1 MLNII
6 IIPAFVVAM
15 LAVYAAAE
23 ESVLKR
29 VGARQS
35 THDAQEA
42 RDRAQKMREWI
53 DENYQ
58 EWINGDALAEDFY
71 DRPFNRLRLWLA
83 NIIAP

>member
-6 IIPAFVVAM
+6 VIPAFVVAM

-35 THDAQEA
+35 PQDAQEA
-42 RDRAQKMREWI
+42 REWI
-53 DENYQ
+53 AEAYQ
-58 EWINGDALAEDFY
+58 EWLDGDERAENFY
-71 DRPFNRLRLWLA
+71 ASPFNRIRLWLA

>member
-15 LAVYAAAE
+15 LAVYLTAE

-29 VGARQS
+29 VGKKQS
-35 THDAQEA
+35 PQDILQA
-42 RDRAQKMREWI
+42 REWI
-53 DENYQ
+53 EEAWQ
-58 EWINGDALAEDFY
+58 EWIDGNQRADDFY
-71 DRPFNRLRLWLA
+71 AKPVNRLRLWLA

>member
-1 MLNII
+1 MLSII

-15 LAVYAAAE
+15 MAVYAAAE
-23 ESVLKR
+23 ESVEKR

-35 THDAQEA
+35 ARDAQEA
-42 RDRAQKMREWI
+42 RDRAQRVREWI

-58 EWINGDALAEDFY
+58 DWLDGDQRAEDFY
-71 DRPFNRLRLWLA
+71 ARPFNRLRLWIA

>member
-15 LAVYAAAE
+15 LAVYLTAE

-29 VGARQS
+29 VGIRQS
-35 THDAQEA
+35 PQDAQEA
-42 RDRAQKMREWI
+42 REWVEEAWQEWI
-53 DENYQ
+53 DGNQ
-58 EWINGDALAEDFY
+58 RADDFY
-71 DRPFNRLRLWLA
+71 SDPVNRLRLWLA

>member
-15 LAVYAAAE
+15 LAVYLTAE

-29 VGARQS
+29 VGVRK
-35 THDAQEA
+35 TPEIAQQE
-42 RDRAQKMREWI
+42 REWI
-53 DENYQ
+53 AETYQ
-58 EWINGDALAEDFY
+58 EWLDGDQRADDFY
-71 DRPFNRLRLWLA
+71 DRPFNRVRLWLA

>member
-15 LAVYAAAE
+15 LAVYLTAE

-29 VGARQS
+29 VGKKQS
-35 THDAQEA
+35 PQDILQA
-42 RDRAQKMREWI
+42 REWV
-53 DENYQ
+53 EESLQ

>member
-15 LAVYAAAE
+15 LAVYAASE

-35 THDAQEA
+35 PQEA
-42 RDRAQKMREWI
+42 QQAREWI
-53 DENYQ
+53 AEAYQ
-58 EWINGDALAEDFY
+58 EWLDGDQRAEDFY
-71 DRPFNRLRLWLA
+71 ARPFNRLRLWIA

>member
-1 MLNII
+1 MLSII

-15 LAVYAAAE
+15 LAVYLTAE

-29 VGARQS
+29 VGVRQS
-35 THDAQEA
+35 AQDAQEA
-42 RDRAQKMREWI
+42 RDRAQRVREWI

-58 EWINGDALAEDFY
+58 DWLDGDQRAEDFY
-71 DRPFNRLRLWLA
+71 ARPFNRLRLWIA

>member
-15 LAVYAAAE
+15 LAIYLTAE

-35 THDAQEA
+35 PQDAQDRINHA
-42 RDRAQKMREWI
+42 RRVREWI
-53 DENYQ
+53 HENYQ
-58 EWINGDALAEDFY
+58 EWLDGDQRADDFY
-71 DRPFNRLRLWLA
+71 ARPFNRLRLWIA